1 MIGSINGFEWVILV
15 VVALVLIGPER
26 LPSYAAQLGRLV
38 RELRSMARGAGDRL
52 RSEMGEDAESL
63 KALDPRQYDPR
74 RIIREALE
82 EDLLG
87 TGSSSGKSA
96 GKGPTA
102 NGRPGGYRTTARPQS
117 EPAPYDDEAT

>member
-1 MIGSINGFEWVILV
+1 
-15 VVALVLIGPER
+15 
-26 LPSYAAQLGRLV
+26 
-38 RELRSMARGAGDRL
+38 MARGAGDRL

-87 TGSSSGKSA
+87 AGSSTGSSSGKSA

-102 NGRPGGYRTTARPQS
+102 TGRPGAYRTTARAQS